1 MEQADKDGS
10 GQIELDEFKALM
22 ARFILDRD
30 PRDELQK
37 AFKMY
42 DDDDGGTIDFEN
54 LKKVAQEL
62 YEKDPQNM
70 PPDHEIELMI
80 KIGDLQ

>member
-54 LKKVAQEL
+54 LKKVA
-62 YEKDPQNM
+62 
-70 PPDHEIELMI
+70 
-80 KIGDLQ
+80 